1 MREKLTG
8 KPFPATSGRIEKQSR
23 HTTFVG
29 IAMWLALIGAFL
41 AASAGGHF
49 VFFFSREYRIGAWL
63 GALVLCPFFLPIYSR
78 SESAEA
84 AGAAVYGGCATPV
97 PVFLWGGDS
106 GLDHGLCT
114 VWLVAGRDL
123 DARRTANVDAGH
135 FTAGQRLQPGKG
147 LRSEWRARVRGSDC
161 VYLSRRARSA
171 PAPRQP
177 NSTVKWQAVGV
188 WLAGS
193 GYQHAVKIEV

>member
-63 GALVLCPFFLPIYSR
+63 GALVLCPFFYRFIADPSR
-78 SESAEA
+78 QKPLAPRSTVGVLRLFLFSF
-84 AGAAVYGGCATPV
+84 GAAIAASITVFAPFGWLLAATWMLGEPQTSMPATLLRVSVYNPGRGCDQSGVLAFADRIASICLEGRAVLPLRASQTVLLSGKQSAFGLLVRDITTP
-97 PVFLWGGDS
+97 
-106 GLDHGLCT
+106 
-114 VWLVAGRDL
+114 
-123 DARRTANVDAGH
+123 
-135 FTAGQRLQPGKG
+135 
-147 LRSEWRARVRGSDC
+147 
-161 VYLSRRARSA
+161 
-171 PAPRQP
+171 
-177 NSTVKWQAVGV
+177 
-188 WLAGS
+188 
-193 GYQHAVKIEV
+193 